1 MYPKICS
8 LRWIF
13 PKCHECK
20 YNFVEHEQNEL
31 ATCPECGTARKTKFK
46 AVYSEEQMRII
57 EDMTNPEKFGL
68 IFDNAV
74 GFSDEFSSLF
84 IGNEDTIFD
93 GPIYYGSSYTQ
104 VLE

>member
-1 MYPKICS
+1 
-8 LRWIF
+8 
-13 PKCHECK
+13 
-20 YNFVEHEQNEL
+20 
-31 ATCPECGTARKTKFK
+31 
-46 AVYSEEQMRII
+46 MRII